1 MLTYVYLLINLNTLL
16 LTLVLNI
23 NLDKLLVLCNN
34 VQIFHSFNS
43 ILFTYL
49 FDQVLQLLQIV
60 VTHESEMQKTDLLV
74 T

>member
-23 NLDKLLVLCNN
+23 NLDKLLVLYNN

-49 FDQVLQLLQIV
+49 FDQVLQLLHIV
-60 VTHESEMQKTDLLV
+60 VIDESETH
-74 T
+74 